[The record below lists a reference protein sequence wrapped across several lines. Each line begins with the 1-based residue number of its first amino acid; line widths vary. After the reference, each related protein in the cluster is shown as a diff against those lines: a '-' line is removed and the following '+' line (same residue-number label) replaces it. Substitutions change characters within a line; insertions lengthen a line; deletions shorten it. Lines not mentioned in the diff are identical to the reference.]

1 MKVNLGINTCFALKR
16 WPRPAD
22 WASVVRNDLGL
33 DLVELSLDLVEGI
46 ETFAGSRDAVE
57 RHRAALDANG
67 LEAHATFTGL
77 AAYSLDLLMHPDQAR
92 RAAAV
97 QWYRTIIDL
106 TAALGARATGG
117 HVGAMSVPE
126 WNVPELRA
134 ERWDGLKRDLE
145 AIAAHAS
152 AAGLEYLLLENL
164 VAVRE
169 PSTMAR
175 VEDLLS
181 NGDADHVPWRLCL
194 DVGHHCVPGTE
205 GAERDPYA
213 WLRRFGSRL
222 VEVQL
227 QQTDGLGDH
236 HWAFTK
242 EHNAG
247 GIIEPGRVLETLD
260 AAGAGTIDLIF
271 EIIPGFEDPDDRVI
285 DDLRTSVDLWRSA
298 IDARGLGA

>member
-67 LEAHATFTGL
+67 LRAHATFTGL
-77 AAYSLDLLMHPDQAR
+77 SAYSLDLLMHPDQGR
-92 RAAAV
+92 REAAL

-106 TAALGARATGG
+106 TASLGARATGG
-117 HVGAMSVPE
+117 HVGAMSVPD
-126 WNVPELRA
+126 WNDPERRG
-134 ERWDGLKRDLE
+134 ERWEGMRRDL
-145 AIAAHAS
+145 ATIAAHANT
-152 AAGLEYLLLENL
+152 AGLEYLLVENL

-169 PSTMAR
+169 PSTMAQLD
-175 VEDLLS
+175 ELIND
-181 NGDADHVPWRLCL
+181 GDANHVPWRLCL

-205 GAERDPYA
+205 GGERDPYA
-213 WLRRFGSRL
+213 WLRHFGRGL

-227 QQTDGLGDH
+227 QQSDGIADH
-236 HWAFTK
+236 HWAFTP
-242 EHNAG
+242 EHNATG
-247 GIIEPGRVLETLD
+247 LIEPSRVLETLES
-260 AAGAGTIDLIF
+260 AGAGTVDLIF
-271 EIIPGFEDPDDRVI
+271 EIIPSWEEPDDRVI
-285 DDLRTSVDLWRSA
+285 GDLRHSVDLWRAA
-298 IDARGLGA
+298 IDARGVGG